1 VHVAIVCSICF
12 GRFIRMLQVF
22 CVDVGKVNPDVSM
35 LRGVATCFQ
44 MLQMLFQNVA
54 DVVFECCVIF
64 LHVTRN
70 MTQCCVNF
78 FMLQATCLNVATEF
92 FSFK

>member
-1 VHVAIVCSICF
+1 VF
-12 GRFIRMLQVF
+12 G
-22 CVDVGKVNPDVSM
+22 VDVGKVNPDVSM

-54 DVVFECCVIF
+54 DVVFEMLCNFSSCYTQHDSM
-64 LHVTRN
+64 LRN
-70 MTQCCVNF
+70 FF